1 MIEKSMIRSI
11 LVLSLIATLAGCGAT
26 SHDPDQLE
34 LVVFTMVNNYRAEN
48 SVAELK
54 WAEDMADAA
63 RRHSKDMIARDF
75 FDHTN
80 PDGLDVAGR
89 LDNLGIEWI
98 ALAENI
104 ARTTTS
110 TEEPAKAALNAWKE
124 SPVHEANMIN
134 ATFEESGVGVGMGD
148 DGYIYFTQIFI
159 YREEPP

>member
-1 MIEKSMIRSI
+1 MTRATII
-11 LVLSLIATLAGCGAT
+11 LTLTAVLAGCGVT

-34 LVVFTMVNNYRAEN
+34 LVAFTMVNNYRAEN
-48 SVAELK
+48 GVAELK

-63 RRHSKDMIARDF
+63 RRHSQDMVNRDF

-80 PDGLDVAGR
+80 PDGVDVAGR
-89 LDNLGIEWI
+89 LDNLGIAWI

-124 SPVHEANMIN
+124 SSTHEANMVN
-134 ATFEESGVGVGMGD
+134 ATYEESGVGVAMGD